1 MNFTLK
7 KKKERKK
14 SNFIYT
20 GLRLLISFYY
30 KFGLQYLSC
39 LGFCERVCNS
49 WINAIDCLLCLFVF
63 CQVTVQGVMG
73 KIQANDPDS
82 DAHFDVV
89 NLRED
94 GQYKVIDHFT
104 VVCLVA
110 WPLDESEDGVDLV
123 LIETSLLFVS
133 ILRIGMITT
142 SITQQQGRGF
152 CQNTVNSSVIFIQR
166 PGIYA
171 HNRSFFHFS
180 SLVQRSVVVM

>member
-1 MNFTLK
+1 M
-7 KKKERKK
+7 
-14 SNFIYT
+14 
-20 GLRLLISFYY
+20 
-30 KFGLQYLSC
+30 
-39 LGFCERVCNS
+39 
-49 WINAIDCLLCLFVF
+49 
-63 CQVTVQGVMG
+63 QGVMG

-94 GQYKVIDHFT
+94 GQHKVIDHFT

-133 ILRIGMITT
+133 ILRISMITT
-142 SITQQQGRGF
+142 SITQQKRRGF

-171 HNRSFFHFS
+171 HNRSFSFQLTCSKISRFHVTS
-180 SLVQRSVVVM
+180 WRPLCSVKTKKRPPCWPTSGD